1 MKHSFKWAR
10 GNPGNWINAGT
21 ADDCGPISG
30 NTADLSGKVVL
41 ISLGYIEEHLQSALD
56 LGAHYIMISTKSN
69 ANERNFNLELS
80 PGFLGVG
87 VISHTL
93 GTKWLAALAT
103 GKVVTLD
110 FTGIATSLYWRTSF
124 EGNLEPSFSAP
135 GGRILSTFP
144 IALGSYAILSGTSM
158 SCPLRACSDG
168 MLGVA
173 EIYGLVFYMRFI
185 NSIK

>member
-1 MKHSFKWAR
+1 M
-10 GNPGNWINAGT
+10 
-21 ADDCGPISG
+21 
-30 NTADLSGKVVL
+30 
-41 ISLGYIEEHLQSALD
+41 GYIEEHLQSALD

-110 FTGIATSLYWRTSF
+110 FTGIATSLVTREQSPNNST
-124 EGNLEPSFSAP
+124 
-135 GGRILSTFP
+135 GGL
-144 IALGSYAILSGTSM
+144 L
-158 SCPLRACSDG
+158 LRA
-168 MLGVA
+168 
-173 EIYGLVFYMRFI
+173 I
-185 NSIK
+185 